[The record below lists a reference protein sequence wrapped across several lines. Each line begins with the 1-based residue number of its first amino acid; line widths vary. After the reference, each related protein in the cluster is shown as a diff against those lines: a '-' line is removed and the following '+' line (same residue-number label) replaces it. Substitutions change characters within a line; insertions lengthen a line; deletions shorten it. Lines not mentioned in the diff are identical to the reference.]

1 LIRNFKIVKVDYKY
15 CDYLRMFDS
24 KVSYNSS
31 SKELRPFVGILFIV
45 NGCEYFAP
53 LSSPKIKHI
62 HMKNN
67 VDVVKIDNGNY
78 GVVNFNNMIPVTS
91 NNYELID
98 LNAAPKNTNELKM
111 YNLLKTQ
118 LLWLNRNNKDVKGK
132 AIKLYEMYKNE
143 NGGLAIHSNKVTQY
157 SIDGRLVETTLWNE
171 DDSSVYTSFNQDGSK
186 DVIKRD
192 ASGNETSKEHIEKD
206 HNNMSFIVNDNV
218 NASALTITVSSNKG
232 R

>member
-1 LIRNFKIVKVDYKY
+1 MDFRNITYAELKA
-15 CDYLRMFDS
+15 YLDNYEKENATIMHSVFGTD
-24 KVSYNSS
+24 KGAQSS
-31 SKELRPFVGILFIV
+31 MV
-45 NGCEYFAP
+45 
-53 LSSPKIKHI
+53 
-62 HMKNN
+62 
-67 VDVVKIDNGNY
+67 DNGVQITASWDY
-78 GVVNFNNMIPVTS
+78 GKMRLFFAQIEKG
-91 NNYELID
+91 ELGSEPS
-98 LNAAPKNTNELKM
+98 AAGVAV
-111 YNLLKTQ
+111 LKTDDG
-118 LLWLNRNNKDVKGK
+118 LTVHEGK
-132 AIKLYEMYKNE
+132 MYKNE